1 MDGRDDAR
9 GARMLVGWAIWR
21 GGMHDI
27 AQQQGK
33 DDGVSWTTG
42 AALGGDVHVL
52 ALRDL
57 LTSPD

>member
-1 MDGRDDAR
+1 
-9 GARMLVGWAIWR
+9 
-21 GGMHDI
+21 MHDI